1 MTTSVAGDL
10 SWNIRTENEQEVSLN
25 HSELILQFN
34 INIDS
39 LI

>member
-25 HSELILQFN
+25 HWINLQFN
-34 INIDS
+34 INIDL